1 MAATTLFSGP
11 FVHIVDATGIPLAG
25 AQITTFTAGT
35 TSVLPVF
42 HDAALSVAW
51 TQPLVTNAAGNTTD
65 PVYVSPTPA
74 VKIVVVTATGG
85 AVPGYPMDNW
95 SPSAVAS

>member
-11 FVHIVDATGIPLAG
+11 FIHIASATGTPVAG
-25 AQITTFTAGT
+25 AQITTFVAGT
-35 TSVLPVF
+35 TTVQPVY

-74 VKIVVVTATGG
+74 LKIVVVDALGVS
-85 AVPGYPMDNW
+85 VPGYPMDSW
-95 SPSAVAS
+95 SPAAVAS